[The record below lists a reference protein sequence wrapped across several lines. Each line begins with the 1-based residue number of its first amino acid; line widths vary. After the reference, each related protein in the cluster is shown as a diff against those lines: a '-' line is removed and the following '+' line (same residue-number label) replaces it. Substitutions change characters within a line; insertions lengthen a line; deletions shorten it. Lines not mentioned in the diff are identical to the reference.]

1 VRDQGC
7 RLARADGQEDVPA
20 CNQQVV
26 AQLECFGEIRIGPG
40 ERAHGEKLALRGDR
54 PSRRMGCGQAAG
66 SLGASAVGG
75 ARRFLLAGVDHKPG
89 AVVDPVEAAEPG
101 VPP

>member
-1 VRDQGC
+1 
-7 RLARADGQEDVPA
+7 
-20 CNQQVV
+20 
-26 AQLECFGEIRIGPG
+26 
-40 ERAHGEKLALRGDR
+40 
-54 PSRRMGCGQAAG
+54 MGCGQAAG

-89 AVVDPVEAAEPG
+89 AVVDPVAAAEPG